1 MKLRI
6 PFIILAI
13 GLGIYASGKANADQI
28 SQNQQYLY
36 QQTRPLNQ
44 QSTSQK
50 LWESFRQQQD
60 QYRLQQ
66 QQRLDQFRFQDQI
79 RQQQNVPMGMDQL
92 RQQQNQQMDT
102 LRLQQQLQQ
111 R

>member
-1 MKLRI
+1 MKSRI
-6 PFIILAI
+6 LFIILTI
-13 GLGIYASGKANADQI
+13 GLGIYSPVRANANQI

-36 QQTRPLNQ
+36 QQRRPLNQ
-44 QSTSQK
+44 PSTSQQ

-66 QQRLDQFRFQDQI
+66 QQRLEQFRLQDQI

-92 RQQQNQQMDT
+92 RQQQRQQMDT
-102 LRLQQQLQQ
+102 LRLQQQLQ